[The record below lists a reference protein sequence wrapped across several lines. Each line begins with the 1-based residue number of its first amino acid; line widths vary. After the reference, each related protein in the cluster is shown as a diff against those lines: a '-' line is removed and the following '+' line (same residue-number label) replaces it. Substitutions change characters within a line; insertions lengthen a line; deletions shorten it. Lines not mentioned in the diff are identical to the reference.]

1 MRKILAH
8 LLFHITLLISTVYK
22 SEWSHTHTSCEHP
35 TIIDLKK
42 KKEANY
48 ATINTPTVYVT
59 FSPLFL
65 RNADKYSVTM
75 TTRQN
80 KTWTETKTPTATSWF
95 YIFKKKKF
103 TSFQKQVFSTRRLN
117 SFDKLYKHWIKSS
130 LNRLTRE
137 VSKET
142 KVKRNTFCCN
152 KKKDRYLCMY
162 IIKKKTEHNPW
173 IFTRTKRDSFFVCVK
188 KRKNGEK

>member
-117 SFDKLYKHWIKSS
+117 SFDKLYKHWILVWTGWLEKSPRKQKS
-130 LNRLTRE
+130 N
-137 VSKET
+137 ET
-142 KVKRNTFCCN
+142 HFVAI

>member
-1 MRKILAH
+1 M
-8 LLFHITLLISTVYK
+8 ITHSYFLWTPDN
-22 SEWSHTHTSCEHP
+22 HRF
-35 TIIDLKK
+35 KK
-42 KKEANY
+42 KKEAIY

-95 YIFKKKKF
+95 YIFFFFLNYKF
-103 TSFQKQVFSTRRLN
+103 PKTGVFFTRRLN
-117 SFDKLYKHWIKSS
+117 SFDKLYKHWILVWTGWLEKSPRKQKS
-130 LNRLTRE
+130 N
-137 VSKET
+137 ET
-142 KVKRNTFCCN
+142 HFVAI

-162 IIKKKTEHNPW
+162 IIKKKLNTTLE
-173 IFTRTKRDSFFVCVK
+173 FSQEQRGTVFFLCVK

>member
-42 KKEANY
+42 KKEAIY

-95 YIFKKKKF
+95 YIFFFFLNYKF
-103 TSFQKQVFSTRRLN
+103 PKTGVFFTRRLN
-117 SFDKLYKHWIKSS
+117 SFDKLYKHWILVWTGWLEKSPRKQKS
-130 LNRLTRE
+130 N
-137 VSKET
+137 ET
-142 KVKRNTFCCN
+142 HFVAI

-162 IIKKKTEHNPW
+162 IIKKKLNTTLE
-173 IFTRTKRDSFFVCVK
+173 FSQEQRGTVFLCV
-188 KRKNGEK
+188 

>member
-42 KKEANY
+42 KKEAIY

-117 SFDKLYKHWIKSS
+117 SFDKLYKHWILVWTGWLEKSPRKQKS
-130 LNRLTRE
+130 N
-137 VSKET
+137 ET
-142 KVKRNTFCCN
+142 HFVAM
-152 KKKDRYLCMY
+152 KKKR
-162 IIKKKTEHNPW
+162 
-173 IFTRTKRDSFFVCVK
+173 
-188 KRKNGEK
+188 